1 MDLQINKK
9 NTVYFIGIG
18 GIGMSGIALIMKNL
32 GYNILGSDLS
42 KNNKILDQLKKK
54 GIKIVFGHNTKAIL
68 KADIVVVSSAI
79 QKNNEELRLAKNNKI
94 IVVKRADMLAH
105 LINLKK
111 NIIISGSHGKTTITS
126 LISHLLHSNK
136 FHPTIVN
143 GGIINSLNSNASL
156 GKSEWSV
163 VEADESDGSFLKF
176 KSIYSI
182 VSNIDIEH
190 MDYYKNFKNLK
201 RSFENFLNKTPL
213 LGKNVVCIDDKNL
226 KYLVKKINK
235 KNFLTYGFCNQANLQ
250 CKNIRNI
257 RMGMLFDIDVNLP
270 NKKIQ
275 IKNIKTKLLGTHN
288 ILNIVATVTIGLLLN
303 ISIKKIKASLLSFSG
318 VQRRLTI
325 VYKSKGT
332 IIYDDYA
339 HHPTEIKAVLEA
351 CKHNFKNK
359 KIIAIFQPHRFSRM
373 KDLYN
378 QFIKSFHNANQVLVC
393 PVFSAGEK
401 NTKFNLQKFCK
412 DIISYSKIEVIQID
426 NKNQIEMYLKRNLL
440 NNEIVIAM
448 GAGSISSWIRDISS
462 RLKI

>member
-9 NTVYFIGIG
+9 NTIYFIGIG

-32 GYNILGSDLS
+32 GYNVLGSDLS

-54 GIKIVFGHNTKAIL
+54 KIRIVFGHDTKAIL

-79 QKNNEELRLAKNNKI
+79 QKNNKEFQLAKKNKI
-94 IVVKRADMLAH
+94 IIVKRADMLAH

-126 LISHLLHSNK
+126 LISHLLQSNK
-136 FHPTIVN
+136 FYPTIVN

-156 GKSEWSV
+156 GKGEWSV

-201 RSFENFLNKTPL
+201 KSFENFLNKTPL

-226 KYLVKKINK
+226 KYLIKKINK
-235 KNFLTYGFCNQANLQ
+235 KNFLTYGFCDQANLQ

-257 RMGMLFDIDVNLP
+257 KMGMQFDVYVNLP
-270 NKKIQ
+270 NKKIE
-275 IKNIKTKLLGTHN
+275 IKNIKIKLLGIHN
-288 ILNIVATVTIGLLLN
+288 ILNVVATLAIGLLLN
-303 ISIKKIKASLLSFSG
+303 ISIKKIKKSLFSFSG

-325 VYKSKGT
+325 VYRNKGT

-351 CKHNFKNK
+351 CRNNFKNK
-359 KIIAIFQPHRFSRM
+359 KIIAIFQPHRYSRM
-373 KDLYN
+373 KFLYS
-378 QFIKSFHNANQVLVC
+378 QFIKSFFNANQVLIC
-393 PVFSAGEK
+393 PVYSAGEK
-401 NTKFNLQKFCK
+401 NKKFSLQKFCK
-412 DIISYSKIEVIQID
+412 DVISYSKTEVIQID
-426 NKNQIEMYLKRNLL
+426 NKNQIEMYLKKNLL
-440 NNEIVIAM
+440 RNEIIIAM
-448 GAGSISSWIRDISS
+448 GAGSISGWIRDISS

>member
-9 NTVYFIGIG
+9 NTIYFIGIG

-32 GYNILGSDLS
+32 GYNVLGSDLS
-42 KNNKILDQLKKK
+42 KNSKILDQLKKK
-54 GIKIVFGHNTKAIL
+54 KIRIVFGHGTKAIL

-79 QKNNEELRLAKNNKI
+79 QKNNKEFQLAKKNKI

-126 LISHLLHSNK
+126 LISHLLQSNK
-136 FHPTIVN
+136 FYPTIVN

-156 GKSEWSV
+156 GKGEWSV

-190 MDYYKNFKNLK
+190 MDYYKNFKNLIM
-201 RSFENFLNKTPL
+201 SFENFLSKTPL

-226 KYLVKKINK
+226 KYLTNKIKK
-235 KNFLTYGFCNQANLQ
+235 KNFLTYGFCDQANLQ

-257 RMGMLFDIDVNLP
+257 KMGMQFDVYVNLP
-270 NKKIQ
+270 NKKTK
-275 IKNIKTKLLGTHN
+275 IKNIKIKLLGIHN
-288 ILNIVATVTIGLLLN
+288 ILNVVAAVAIGLLLN
-303 ISIKKIKASLLSFSG
+303 ISINKIKKSLLSFSG
-318 VQRRLTI
+318 VQRRLTV
-325 VYKSKGT
+325 VYRSKGT

-339 HHPTEIKAVLEA
+339 HHPTEIKAVLQA
-351 CKHNFKNK
+351 CRSNFKNK

-373 KDLYN
+373 KTLYN
-378 QFIKSFHNANQVLVC
+378 QFKKSFYNANQVLIC
-393 PVFSAGEK
+393 PVYSAGEK
-401 NTKFNLQKFCK
+401 NNKFSLQKFCK
-412 DIISYSKIEVIQID
+412 DVISNSKTEVVQIN
-426 NKNQIEMYLKRNLL
+426 NKNQIEVYLKKNLL
-440 NNEIVIAM
+440 SNEIIIAM
-448 GAGSISSWIRDISS
+448 GAGSISTWIRDISN

>member
-9 NTVYFIGIG
+9 NTIYFIGIG

-79 QKNNEELRLAKNNKI
+79 QKNNAELRLAKNNKI
-94 IVVKRADMLAH
+94 IIVKRADMLAH

-201 RSFENFLNKTPL
+201 RCFENFLNKTPL
-213 LGKNVVCIDDKNL
+213 LGKNIVCIDDKNL

-275 IKNIKTKLLGTHN
+275 IKNIKTKLLGIHN

-303 ISIKKIKASLLSFSG
+303 ISIEKIKASLLSFSG

-393 PVFSAGEK
+393 PVFSAGER

>member
-32 GYNILGSDLS
+32 GYNVLGSDLS

-54 GIKIVFGHNTKAIL
+54 KIRIVFGHHTKAIL

-79 QKNNEELRLAKNNKI
+79 RKNNKEFQLAKKNKI
-94 IVVKRADMLAH
+94 IIVKRADMLAH

-126 LISHLLHSNK
+126 LISHLLQSNN
-136 FHPTIVN
+136 FYPTIVN

-156 GKSEWSV
+156 GKGEWSV

-201 RSFENFLNKTPL
+201 KSFENFLNKTPL

-226 KYLVKKINK
+226 KYLIKKINK
-235 KNFLTYGFCNQANLQ
+235 KNFLTYGFCDQANLQ
-250 CKNIRNI
+250 CKNIKNI
-257 RMGMLFDIDVNLP
+257 KMGMQFDVYVNLP
-270 NKKIQ
+270 NKKIE
-275 IKNIKTKLLGTHN
+275 IKNIKIKLLGIHN
-288 ILNIVATVTIGLLLN
+288 ILNVVATLAIGLLLN
-303 ISIKKIKASLLSFSG
+303 ISIKKIKKSLFSFSG

-325 VYKSKGT
+325 VYRNKGT

-351 CKHNFKNK
+351 CRKNFKNK
-359 KIIAIFQPHRFSRM
+359 KIIAIFQPHRYSRM
-373 KDLYN
+373 KFLYSK
-378 QFIKSFHNANQVLVC
+378 FIKSFFNANQVLIC
-393 PVFSAGEK
+393 PVYSAGEK
-401 NTKFNLQKFCK
+401 NKKFSLQKFCK
-412 DIISYSKIEVIQID
+412 DVISYSKTEVIQID
-426 NKNQIEMYLKRNLL
+426 NKNQIEMYLKKNLL
-440 NNEIVIAM
+440 RNEIIIAM
-448 GAGSISSWIRDISS
+448 GAGSISGWIRDISS

>member
-32 GYNILGSDLS
+32 GYNVLGSDLS

-54 GIKIVFGHNTKAIL
+54 RIRVVFGHDTKTIL

-79 QKNNEELRLAKNNKI
+79 KKNNKEFQLAKKNKI
-94 IVVKRADMLAH
+94 IIVKRADMLAH

-126 LISHLLHSNK
+126 LISHLLQSNK
-136 FHPTIVN
+136 FYPTIVN

-190 MDYYKNFKNLK
+190 LDYYKNFKNLK
-201 RSFENFLNKTPL
+201 KSFENFLDKTPL

-235 KNFLTYGFCNQANLQ
+235 KNFLTYGFCDQANLQ

-257 RMGMLFDIDVNLP
+257 KMGMQFDVFVNLP
-270 NKKIQ
+270 NKKIE
-275 IKNIKTKLLGTHN
+275 IKNIKIKLLGIHN
-288 ILNIVATVTIGLLLN
+288 ILNVVATLAIGLLLN
-303 ISIKKIKASLLSFSG
+303 ISIKKIKKSLFSFTG

-325 VYKSKGT
+325 VYKDKGT

-351 CKHNFKNK
+351 CRNNFKNK
-359 KIIAIFQPHRFSRM
+359 KIIAIFQPHRFTRM
-373 KDLYN
+373 KFLYS
-378 QFIKSFHNANQVLVC
+378 QFTKSFYNANQVLIC
-393 PVFSAGEK
+393 PVYSAGEK
-401 NTKFNLQKFCK
+401 NKKFSLEKFCK
-412 DIISYSKIEVIQID
+412 DVISYSRTEVIQVD
-426 NKNQIEMYLKRNLL
+426 NKNQIEMYLKKNLL
-440 NNEIVIAM
+440 CNEIIIAM
-448 GAGSISSWIRDISS
+448 GAGSISGWIRDISS
-462 RLKI
+462 KLKI